1 MSTFLFGAD
10 VVALPAA
17 RYQQAIVEE
26 PEAW

>member
-1 MSTFLFGAD
+1 MPTFLFGAD

-17 RYQQAIVEE
+17 RYQQTMVEE